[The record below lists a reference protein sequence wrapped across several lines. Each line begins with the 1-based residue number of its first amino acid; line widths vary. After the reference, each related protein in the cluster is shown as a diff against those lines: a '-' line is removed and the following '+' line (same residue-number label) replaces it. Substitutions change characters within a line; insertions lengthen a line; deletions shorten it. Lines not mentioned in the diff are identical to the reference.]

1 MFSSESIDK
10 PNLEARSLLR
20 GRAPPLRY
28 WLRLYRIS
36 KPNLEADIWHD
47 CRLRSGKGRS
57 RAAIATVN
65 RQELEMFGAKFG
77 QPLWQKLVEWRG
89 AAVGG
94 LGVGAI
100 VLALRGLG
108 WLQPLEWA
116 AYDKFFLMRP
126 PEPRDPRITIVG
138 MTEGDI
144 EMLGS
149 PMSDEDL
156 ATLIETLAAFEP
168 RAIGLDFYRN
178 VPVEP
183 GYDRLADVFES
194 TPNLFGIEKKV
205 ADDRGQ
211 AIGPPPVLAE
221 NDRVAVND
229 VTIDADGKLRRGL
242 LFLTDDNGVSRSS
255 LGLVLAWLYLEA
267 EPNFD
272 PAAQTHPEY
281 LQLGPAVFVPF
292 EANDGGYVR
301 ADAGG
306 YQILLNFRGPS
317 GSFATVSVT
326 EVLEGAIDGDLFR
339 DRIVLIG
346 PLAPSLNDFFYTPY
360 SRSLFPD
367 FFTSPDDTTGVE
379 VQAHLTSQILSAA
392 LDDRPP
398 IRVWPEPAE
407 ALWILAWSLSGA
419 ALVWRLRQQRWT
431 VLAIALV
438 AIALV
443 AIAYGAFLLGWWIP
457 LAPPL
462 LGIVGSAVAL
472 TGYIAHLERHD
483 RQLMMHLFGRHVTT
497 TVAEEIWRQRH
508 QILQEG
514 RLVGQKATATVLF
527 TDIKN
532 FSTFAEEIDAEP
544 LMQWLNEYMEGMA
557 EVVLD
562 NHGAIDKFIGDSVM
576 AVFGVPI
583 VRESE
588 AEIAADA
595 VAAVRCAVQMGQKL
609 RELNQ
614 RWKRNGQP
622 IISMRVGI
630 ATGPLVVGSLGSSQR
645 EDYTIIGDSV
655 NVAARLESFDK
666 ELDGGLCRILI
677 GESTYRYAQ
686 GQFPIQLLGSALLKG
701 RQKPVKI
708 YQVMWE
714 TSPMSPSTTSQ
725 KIT

>member
-1 MFSSESIDK
+1 
-10 PNLEARSLLR
+10 
-20 GRAPPLRY
+20 
-28 WLRLYRIS
+28 
-36 KPNLEADIWHD
+36 
-47 CRLRSGKGRS
+47 
-57 RAAIATVN
+57 
-65 RQELEMFGAKFG
+65 MFGAKLS
-77 QPLWQKLVEWRG
+77 QPFWEKLLEWRG
-89 AAVGG
+89 VAVGG

-100 VLALRGLG
+100 VLGLRALG
-108 WLQPLEWA
+108 WLQPLEWG
-116 AYDKFFLMRP
+116 AYDKMFLLRP
-126 PEPRDPRITIVG
+126 PEPPDDRITIVG
-138 MTEGDI
+138 LKEADI
-144 EMLGS
+144 EALGS
-149 PMSDEDL
+149 PISDEDL
-156 ATLIETLAAFEP
+156 ATLIETLSEFEP

-183 GYDRLADVFES
+183 GYDRLVEIFES

-221 NDRVAVND
+221 NNRVAVND
-229 VTIDADGKLRRGL
+229 VTLDADGNLRRGL
-242 LFLTDDNGVSRSS
+242 LFLTDENGVNHSS

-317 GSFATVSVT
+317 GSFATVSVSD
-326 EVLEGAIDGDLFR
+326 VLEGNADGDLFR
-339 DRIVLIG
+339 DRVVLIG

-360 SRSLFPD
+360 SHSLFPD
-367 FFTSPDDTTGVE
+367 FFTSPDETAGVE
-379 VQAHLTSQILSAA
+379 VQAHLTSQILSSA
-392 LDDRPP
+392 LDGRPL
-398 IRVWPEPAE
+398 IRVWPEPLE
-407 ALWILAWSLSGA
+407 TLWILAWSLWGGVV
-419 ALVWRLRQQRWT
+419 VWTLRQQRWM
-431 VLAIALV
+431 VFALMGSG
-438 AIALV
+438 LLLGG
-443 AIAYGAFLLGWWIP
+443 IAYGAFLLGWWIP
-457 LAPPL
+457 IAPPL
-462 LGIVGSAVAL
+462 LGIVGSSVAL
-472 TGYIAHLERHD
+472 TSYIAHLERQD
-483 RQLMMHLFGRHVTT
+483 RQLMMHLFGRHVTS

-532 FSTFAEEIDAEP
+532 FSTLAEEIDAEP
-544 LMQWLNEYMEGMA
+544 LMRWLNEYMEGMA
-557 EVVLD
+557 EVVLEH
-562 NHGAIDKFIGDSVM
+562 HGAIDKFIGDSVM
-576 AVFGVPI
+576 AVFGVPLL
-583 VRESE
+583 RESE

-595 VAAVRCAVQMGQKL
+595 VAAVRCAVRMGQKL

-614 RWKRNGQP
+614 RWKRSGQP

-666 ELDGGLCRILI
+666 ELDGGICRILI
-677 GESTYRYAQ
+677 GESTYRYVQ
-686 GQFPIQLLGSALLKG
+686 GQFSIQLLGSALLKG

-714 TSPMSPSTTSQ
+714 ASNPPQTHPLKQIP
-725 KIT
+725 